1 MTLYVYAVL
10 GARPPRGRWRGLRRE
25 PLRFR
30 RVGGMVVAVGSVSAP
45 PVPSAPA
52 LRRHDAVIRRLA
64 RAVPAVLPI
73 RFGTAVADPATLDR
87 LLGPRAPALRRALAR
102 VKGREQMTLRVFGTT
117 SPAIERPTRRGGPG
131 TRYLAARRRPWER
144 AAPVVARLRAGLEGL
159 IHDERVEPSEA
170 PPLLAS
176 VYHLVDRGHS
186 RAYRRAVRE
195 VACRLADVRVVSS
208 GPWAP
213 YAFAP
218 DAGD

>member
-1 MTLYVYAVL
+1 
-10 GARPPRGRWRGLRRE
+10 
-25 PLRFR
+25 
-30 RVGGMVVAVGSVSAP
+30 MVVVVGRVSAP

-73 RFGTAVADPATLDR
+73 RFGTAVADLATLDR
-87 LLGPRAPALRRALAR
+87 LLAPRAPALRRALAR
-102 VKGREQMTLRVFGTT
+102 VKGREQMTLRVFGTIA
-117 SPAIERPTRRGGPG
+117 PAVERPAPLGRARHPLSGRAAPPVAAGRARR
-131 TRYLAARRRPWER
+131 RAAARR
-144 AAPVVARLRAGLEGL
+144 ARRDL
-159 IHDERVEPSEA
+159 IRDERVEPSEA

-186 RAYRRAVRE
+186 RAYRRAVKE